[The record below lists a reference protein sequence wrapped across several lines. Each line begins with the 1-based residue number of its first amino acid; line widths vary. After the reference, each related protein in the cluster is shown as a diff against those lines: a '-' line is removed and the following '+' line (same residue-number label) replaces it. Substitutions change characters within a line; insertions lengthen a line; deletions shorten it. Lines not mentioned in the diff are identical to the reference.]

1 MMSPK
6 EMQKRASAVK
16 LADAINAIE
25 GVPVSAYAKQL
36 SASWA
41 AGKIT
46 GEQMKVALLQS
57 HRQLASQK
65 AIRHG

>member
-1 MMSPK
+1 MNPK

-25 GVPVSAYAKQL
+25 GVPVSLYAKQL
-36 SASWA
+36 SERWA
-41 AGKIT
+41 MGEIT
-46 GEQMKVALLQS
+46 GEQMKAALLHS
-57 HRQLASQK
+57 HRQLAAQK